1 MGGLI
6 NMDIAH
12 HKLKWI
18 DLLSILGFSL
28 SLMIIYFAWQ
38 GGVFESREDFVAY
51 VHGFG
56 RYSVI
61 IFLLLQSLQIFLPL
75 LPSAITVTAG
85 VVLYGPVLG
94 VFYNYIGIS
103 IGSILAFL
111 IVRKYGEPA
120 LEKLVSE
127 KKVKKYEDK
136 LTHGKMF
143 ERFFATVIFTP
154 FAPDNV
160 VCYLAGL
167 SDMTIKKVVIIILL
181 GKPLSIALY
190 SLGWTTLLELIGII

>member
-1 MGGLI
+1 
-6 NMDIAH
+6 MDIAH

>member
-1 MGGLI
+1 MEGPI
-6 NMDIAH
+6 HMDASH
-12 HKLKWI
+12 RKLQWI
-18 DLLSILGFSL
+18 DLLSILSFTL
-28 SLMIIYFAWQ
+28 SLIIIYFAWQ

-61 IFLLLQSLQIFLPL
+61 IFLILQTLQLFLPL

-94 VFYNYIGIS
+94 VFYNYVGIS

-120 LEKLVSE
+120 LDKLVSE
-127 KKVKKYEDK
+127 KKVRKYEHK
-136 LTHGKMF
+136 LTHGKAF
-143 ERFFATVIFTP
+143 ERFFTTVIFTP

-167 SDMTIKKVVIIILL
+167 SDMTKKKVIIIILL

-190 SLGWTTLLELIGII
+190 SLGWTTLLELLGII

>member
-1 MGGLI
+1 MEGPI
-6 NMDIAH
+6 HMDASH
-12 HKLKWI
+12 RKLQWI
-18 DLLSILGFSL
+18 DLLSIFGFTL
-28 SLMIIYFAWQ
+28 SLIIIYFAWQ

-61 IFLLLQSLQIFLPL
+61 IFLILQTLQLFLPL

-85 VVLYGPVLG
+85 VVLYGPILG
-94 VFYNYIGIS
+94 VFYNYVGIS

-120 LEKLVSE
+120 LDKLVSE
-127 KKVKKYEDK
+127 KKVRKYEHK
-136 LTHGKMF
+136 LTHGKAF
-143 ERFFATVIFTP
+143 ERFFTTVIFTP

-167 SDMTIKKVVIIILL
+167 SDMTKKKVIIIILL

-190 SLGWTTLLELIGII
+190 SLGWTTLLELLGII

>member
-1 MGGLI
+1 MEGLI
-6 NMDIAH
+6 HMDIAH

>member
-1 MGGLI
+1 MEGPI
-6 NMDIAH
+6 HMDASH
-12 HKLKWI
+12 RKLQWI
-18 DLLSILGFSL
+18 DLLSILGFTL
-28 SLMIIYFAWQ
+28 SLIIIYFAWQ

-61 IFLLLQSLQIFLPL
+61 IFLILQTLQLFLPL

-85 VVLYGPVLG
+85 VVLYGPILG
-94 VFYNYIGIS
+94 VFYNYVGIS

-120 LEKLVSE
+120 LDKLVSE
-127 KKVKKYEDK
+127 KKVRKYEHK
-136 LTHGKMF
+136 LTHGKAF
-143 ERFFATVIFTP
+143 ERFFTTVIFTP

-167 SDMTIKKVVIIILL
+167 SDMTKKKVIIILL

-190 SLGWTTLLELIGII
+190 SLGWTTLLELLGII

>member
-1 MGGLI
+1 ME
-6 NMDIAH
+6 
-12 HKLKWI
+12 KLHRKLEWI
-18 DLLSILGFSL
+18 DLLSLIGLCLSVIL
-28 SLMIIYFAWQ
+28 IYFAWQ
-38 GGVFESREDFVAY
+38 GGVFNSREDFVAY

-56 RYSVI
+56 RFSVA
-61 IFLLLQSLQIFLPL
+61 IFILLQILQIFLPL

-85 VVLYGPVLG
+85 VILYGPFIGVL
-94 VFYNYIGIS
+94 YNYIGIS

-111 IVRKYGEPA
+111 IVRRYGHSA
-120 LEKLVSE
+120 LEKLVSKSRIE
-127 KKVKKYEDK
+127 KYEDK
-136 LTHGKMF
+136 LTNSKTF
-143 ERFFATVIFTP
+143 ERFFTTVIFVP

-167 SDMTIKKVVIIILL
+167 SSMSILKVSVIILL

>member
-1 MGGLI
+1 MQVLHRKWEWLDILSLIGLC
-6 NMDIAH
+6 
-12 HKLKWI
+12 
-18 DLLSILGFSL
+18 LSILL
-28 SLMIIYFAWQ
+28 LYFAWQ
-38 GGVFESREDFVAY
+38 GGIFESRDDFVDY

-56 RYSVI
+56 RFSVVVFI
-61 IFLLLQSLQIFLPL
+61 LLQILQLFLPL

-85 VVLYGPVLG
+85 VVLYGPVIG
-94 VFYNYIGIS
+94 VLYNYIGIS

-111 IVRKYGEPA
+111 IVRRYGESA

-127 KKVKKYEDK
+127 KKIRKFENK
-136 LTHGKMF
+136 LTHGKHF
-143 ERFFATVIFTP
+143 ERFFTIVIFTP

-167 SDMTIKKVVIIILL
+167 SDMSIKKVSLIIIL

-190 SLGWTTLLELIGII
+190 SLGWTTLLELLGIL

>member
-1 MGGLI
+1 MEGLI
-6 NMDIAH
+6 HMDIAH

-154 FAPDNV
+154 FVPDNV

>member
-1 MGGLI
+1 MEGPI
-6 NMDIAH
+6 HMDASH
-12 HKLKWI
+12 RKLQWI
-18 DLLSILGFSL
+18 DLLSILGFTL
-28 SLMIIYFAWQ
+28 SLIIIYFAWQ

-51 VHGFG
+51 VHGFS

-61 IFLLLQSLQIFLPL
+61 IFLILQTLQLFLPL

-94 VFYNYIGIS
+94 VFYNYVGIS

-120 LEKLVSE
+120 LDKLVSE
-127 KKVKKYEDK
+127 KKVRKYEHK
-136 LTHGKMF
+136 LTHGKAF
-143 ERFFATVIFTP
+143 ERFFTTVIFTP

-167 SDMTIKKVVIIILL
+167 SDMTKKKVIIIILL

-190 SLGWTTLLELIGII
+190 SLGWTTLLELLGII

>member
-1 MGGLI
+1 MEGPI
-6 NMDIAH
+6 HMDASH
-12 HKLKWI
+12 RKLQWI
-18 DLLSILGFSL
+18 DLLSILGFTL
-28 SLMIIYFAWQ
+28 SLIIIYFAWQ

-61 IFLLLQSLQIFLPL
+61 IFLILQTLQLFLPL

-85 VVLYGPVLG
+85 VVLYGPILG
-94 VFYNYIGIS
+94 VFYNYVGIS

-120 LEKLVSE
+120 LDKLVSE
-127 KKVKKYEDK
+127 KKVRKYEHK
-136 LTHGKMF
+136 LTHGKAF
-143 ERFFATVIFTP
+143 ERFFTTVIFTP

-167 SDMTIKKVVIIILL
+167 SDMTKKKVIIIILL

-190 SLGWTTLLELIGII
+190 SLGWTTLLELLGII

>member
-1 MGGLI
+1 MG
-6 NMDIAH
+6 MDRCIEYYWPVLVLHLTLFCMA
-12 HKLKWI
+12 
-18 DLLSILGFSL
+18 GR
-28 SLMIIYFAWQ
+28 
-38 GGVFESREDFVAY
+38 GGIFESRDDFVSY

-61 IFLLLQSLQIFLPL
+61 LFITLQILQLFLPF

-85 VVLYGPVLG
+85 VVLYGPVIG
-94 VFYNYIGIS
+94 VLYNYIGIS

-111 IVRKYGEPA
+111 IVRRYGESA
-120 LEKLVSE
+120 LHKLVSE
-127 KKVKKYEDK
+127 KKIRKYEDK
-136 LTHGKMF
+136 LTHGKNF
-143 ERFFATVIFTP
+143 ERFFTLVIFTP

-160 VCYLAGL
+160 ICYLAGL
-167 SDMTIKKVVIIILL
+167 SDMSIKKVSLVILL

>member
-1 MGGLI
+1 MEGPI
-6 NMDIAH
+6 HMDASH
-12 HKLKWI
+12 RKLQWI
-18 DLLSILGFSL
+18 DLLSILGFTL
-28 SLMIIYFAWQ
+28 SLIIIYFAWQ

-61 IFLLLQSLQIFLPL
+61 IFLILQTLQLFLPL

-94 VFYNYIGIS
+94 VFYNYVGIS

-120 LEKLVSE
+120 LDKLVSE
-127 KKVKKYEDK
+127 KKVRKYEHK
-136 LTHGKMF
+136 LTHGKAF
-143 ERFFATVIFTP
+143 ERFFTTVIFTP

-167 SDMTIKKVVIIILL
+167 SDMTKKKVIIIILL

-190 SLGWTTLLELIGII
+190 SLGWTTLLELLGII

>member
-1 MGGLI
+1 
-6 NMDIAH
+6 MDASH
-12 HKLKWI
+12 RKLQWI
-18 DLLSILGFSL
+18 DLLSIFGFTL
-28 SLMIIYFAWQ
+28 SLIIIYFAWQ

-61 IFLLLQSLQIFLPL
+61 IFLILQTLQLFLPL

-85 VVLYGPVLG
+85 VVLYGPILG
-94 VFYNYIGIS
+94 VFYNYVGIS

-120 LEKLVSE
+120 LDKLVSE
-127 KKVKKYEDK
+127 KKVRKYEHK
-136 LTHGKMF
+136 LTHGKAF
-143 ERFFATVIFTP
+143 ERFFTTVIFTP

-167 SDMTIKKVVIIILL
+167 SDMTKKKVIIIILL

-190 SLGWTTLLELIGII
+190 SLGWTTLLELLGII